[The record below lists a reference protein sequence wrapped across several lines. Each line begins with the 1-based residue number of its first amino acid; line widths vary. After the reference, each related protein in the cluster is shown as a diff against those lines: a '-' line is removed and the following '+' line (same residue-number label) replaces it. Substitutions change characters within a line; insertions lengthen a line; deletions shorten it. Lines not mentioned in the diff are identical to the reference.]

1 MSNPKNTTTSARHY
15 ISIVS
20 MLVLLGIFLSLYFLK
35 YVPEHKRDYN
45 QRAFREL
52 RTVTDAFEARANS
65 YLQIPIASAKNKE
78 IRKKLVRNA
87 SKASDSADVII
98 QDATKAWGLKYAQG
112 FKPIDSI
119 LLPLTAGDNDVF
131 DHYLMILGLPN
142 PKDTI
147 EPKNGQLIFNPEH
160 LSIGFSIDVDTL
172 LKKTDGFSMM
182 NIRDV
187 KVEGNDYK
195 LFYYPFCLQNHK
207 IIMAGLLSQSRYTA
221 RYESVPVN
229 FITTG
234 AILLVLILVAI
245 PLLKVYI
252 IGSHERITTLDLR
265 LIIGTYYIGGFVLYF
280 LILWN
285 FLGGSQTARNHRS
298 LTYFTR
304 QLDSAFDDEIR
315 LACRQLKHYDRLYQ
329 SDSLLKRR
337 LDSAQYN
344 PNGLDSLHPNIYK
357 QFKDIFWIDSQGNWV
372 GRYAFMYYDTLPLI
386 RAGDRQYFKDMKA
399 GNVLRLKDNNTPFC
413 LQPTLGRLDGT
424 FAVNIV
430 IPTDTPKR
438 QKPIMVGMFT
448 EMYSVCNTVLPPGY
462 GFSIIDGKGDIL
474 FDSRERSRLTNIYP
488 DLSEIDVIENC
499 VRNRQV
505 QFFSSTQLHGTNVA
519 MLTTPAESLP
529 YTLLAWYELDRD
541 QQFQLH
547 VLGLFCLFIGGII
560 ILLILSAYCNEWISS
575 RTTLVAISTVS
586 FEWIRPVPG
595 RAGYYRHFI
604 KGIALLASCYCIPWL
619 IFQLIGEPFGFYL
632 FATSLLFPFYLTV
645 HYVLLREKQK
655 PTIKRLSKK
664 ELAGS
669 IGLPLL
675 VIITVLIYLVPD
687 KFPPE
692 NILPTLLTQGIFIL
706 AIWHSVRTFRP
717 GTIVATR
724 ETTLK
729 LFDQAVVAGILL
741 TVIVPASGIFSFF
754 YKEETLARARSE
766 KLVIAGLIANRAD
779 SIKATVRNYSFR
791 YDNQDRIFLRE
802 LRNKK
807 GIYIPDSS
815 LLGGIDPA
823 SKSSASPTPGL
834 FGLLHDLLFAGDTTV
849 VLPSGPWEVAND
861 GSWAFA
867 RQRNAETL
875 IRPYTWGN
883 ETDTIRL
890 QVLPGPPR
898 SALAMVF
905 DASKSQGLVSFL
917 LLLLI
922 MLLGIGLLYGLTD
935 SLIRRIFLLR
945 LFDQYPGN
953 LCQNEALMN
962 AQTTLAGIKLK
973 SQLQALTLAWSA
985 PNIREYEESNFDYRV
1000 LRLQDELGEVY
1011 QRIWN
1016 DLSPR
1021 EQFVLYDFAIDNLAN
1036 YKSGTPLHN
1045 LIQKGILCLGNNMQL
1060 HFMTHSFHNFVLNQG
1075 DNEAVVKQMKRARE
1089 QGSWQNVKTP
1099 LLLILTAVGIFI
1111 FLTQETIYQKITG
1124 LFTSLGS
1131 LVPLIQRFLGGKG
1144 EK

>member
-1 MSNPKNTTTSARHY
+1 MSNSKNTTTSARHY

-20 MLVLLGIFLSLYFLK
+20 VLVLLAIFLSLYFLK

-52 RTVTDAFEARANS
+52 RIVTDAFEAKLNAYQS
-65 YLQIPIASAKNKE
+65 MPDFT
-78 IRKKLVRNA
+78 RKWRRTPSFDSLLLLV
-87 SKASDSADVII
+87 
-98 QDATKAWGLKYAQG
+98 TE
-112 FKPIDSI
+112 
-119 LLPLTAGDNDVF
+119 GDNDVF
-131 DHYLMILGLPN
+131 DHYLMIQDSGKLVNPRHLP
-142 PKDTI
+142 I
-147 EPKNGQLIFNPEH
+147 SY
-160 LSIGFSIDVDTL
+160 SISVDSLLKKGDGFSID
-172 LKKTDGFSMM
+172 

-187 KVEGNDYK
+187 RIEGNDYK
-195 LFYYPFCLQNHK
+195 LFLYPFCNNNSK
-207 IIMAGLLSQSRYTA
+207 FIMAGLLAQSRYTS
-221 RYESVPVN
+221 RYESVPIN

-234 AILLVLILVAI
+234 AILLLLILVAI

-265 LIIGTYYIGGFVLYF
+265 LIIGTYYIGGFILFF
-280 LILWN
+280 LMLWN
-285 FLGGSQTARNHRS
+285 FLEGSQNARNNRS
-298 LTYFTR
+298 LAHFTR
-304 QLDSAFDDEIR
+304 QLDCAFKDEIR
-315 LACRQLKHYDRLYQ
+315 LACAQLGRYDSMYNRNDTLRARLNAIKY
-329 SDSLLKRR
+329 DSSH
-337 LDSAQYN
+337 LDIMH
-344 PNGLDSLHPNIYK
+344 PSLYR
-357 QFKDIFWIDSQGNWV
+357 QFKDIFWIGDNGKWV
-372 GRYAFMYYDTLPLI
+372 GRYGFMHYDTLPLI
-386 RAGDRQYFKDMKA
+386 PADDRQYFKDMKA
-399 GNVLRLKDNNTPFC
+399 GNVLRLKNIDTPFC
-413 LQPTLGRLDGT
+413 LQPTVGRLDGT

-430 IPTDTPKR
+430 IPTDTAV
-438 QKPIMVGMFT
+438 QKKTIMVGMFT

-462 GFSIIDGKGDIL
+462 GFSIIDAKGVIL
-474 FDSRERSRLTNIYP
+474 FDSRERSRLNNIYP
-488 DLSEIDVIENC
+488 DLSETDLIQNC

-505 QFFSSTQLHGTNVA
+505 QFLSSTQLHGTNVT
-519 MLTTPAESLP
+519 MLATPAEGLP

-560 ILLILSAYCNEWISS
+560 LLLILSAYCNEWISS
-575 RTTLVAISTVS
+575 RTTLVSISTVS

-595 RAGYYRHFI
+595 RTGYYRHFI
-604 KGIALLASCYCIPWL
+604 KGIALLAACYCIPWL

-655 PTIKRLSKK
+655 PTGKRLSKK

-675 VIITVLIYLVPD
+675 VIVTVLIYLVPD

-692 NILPTLLTQGIFIL
+692 NILPTFVTQGIFIL

-754 YKEETLARARSE
+754 YKEETWARARSE
-766 KLVIAGLIANRAD
+766 KLAIAGLIADRAD
-779 SIKATVRNYSFR
+779 SIKAMVRNYSFR
-791 YDNQDRIFLRE
+791 DDTPDRTFLQE

-815 LLGGIDPA
+815 LIGGIDPV
-823 SKSSASPTPGL
+823 SRSSASPTPGL
-834 FGLLHDLLFAGDTTV
+834 FRLLHALLFAGDTTV

-861 GSWAFA
+861 GSWIFA

-875 IRPYTWGN
+875 IRPYSWGN
-883 ETDTIRL
+883 ERDTIRL
-890 QVLPGPPR
+890 QVLPGSPK
-898 SALAMVF
+898 SALTMMF
-905 DASKSQGLVSFL
+905 DASKSQGLVSVL

-935 SLIRRIFLLR
+935 SLVRRIFLLR

-962 AQTTLAGIKLK
+962 AQTTLAGIRLK
-973 SQLQALTLAWSA
+973 SQSQALTLAWSA
-985 PNIREYEESNFDYRV
+985 ANIREYEESNFDYRV
-1000 LRLQDELGEVY
+1000 LRLQDELSEVY

-1075 DNEAVVKQMKRARE
+1075 DNEAVANQMKRARE

-1131 LVPLIQRFLGGKG
+1131 LVPLIQRFLGAKG